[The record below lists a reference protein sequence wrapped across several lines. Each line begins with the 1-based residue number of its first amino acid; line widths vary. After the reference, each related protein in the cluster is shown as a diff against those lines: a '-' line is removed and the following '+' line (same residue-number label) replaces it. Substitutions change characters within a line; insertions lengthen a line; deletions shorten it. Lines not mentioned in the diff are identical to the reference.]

1 MSGRIVVQNNTKRC
15 NTSSLRSSKRNTK
28 STSLGRCERKP
39 SAIMD
44 AARLTP
50 SLVLKCSSSS
60 HFPCARLMVR
70 VAGICR
76 SDRVTATLQ
85 RCTSIITVEKAGTQG
100 SAPASRLRTP
110 PPAPSHWL
118 PSHRLSSISC
128 LPHRNHQLQH
138 ASNMTTISTP
148 RPKFSCPSQYPYP
161 SAIHNAARKVP
172 LHRSVLPA
180 TMRQA

>member
-1 MSGRIVVQNNTKRC
+1 
-15 NTSSLRSSKRNTK
+15 
-28 STSLGRCERKP
+28 
-39 SAIMD
+39 
-44 AARLTP
+44 
-50 SLVLKCSSSS
+50 
-60 HFPCARLMVR
+60 MVR

-76 SDRVTATLQ
+76 SDRVTATSQ

-148 RPKFSCPSQYPYP
+148 RPKFSCPSKYPYP

>member
-1 MSGRIVVQNNTKRC
+1 
-15 NTSSLRSSKRNTK
+15 
-28 STSLGRCERKP
+28 
-39 SAIMD
+39 MD
-44 AARLTP
+44 ATRPTP
-50 SLVLKCSSSS
+50 SLVPKCSSSS
-60 HFPCARLMVR
+60 HFPCGRLMVR

-148 RPKFSCPSQYPYP
+148 RPKFSCPSKYPYP

>member
-28 STSLGRCERKP
+28 ITSLRREKKLL
-39 SAIMD
+39 AIMD
-44 AARLTP
+44 ATRLTP
-50 SLVLKCSSSS
+50 SLLPKCSSSS
-60 HFPCARLMVR
+60 HFPCGRLMVR

-85 RCTSIITVEKAGTQG
+85 RCTLIITVEKVGTQG

-110 PPAPSHWL
+110 PPALSHWL

-148 RPKFSCPSQYPYP
+148 RPKFSCPSKYPYP

>member
-28 STSLGRCERKP
+28 ITSLRREKKLL
-39 SAIMD
+39 AIMD
-44 AARLTP
+44 ATRLTP
-50 SLVLKCSSSS
+50 SLLPKCSSSS
-60 HFPCARLMVR
+60 HFPCGRLMVR

-76 SDRVTATLQ
+76 SDRVTATSQ

-148 RPKFSCPSQYPYP
+148 RPKFSRPSKYPYP

>member
-1 MSGRIVVQNNTKRC
+1 MSLV
-15 NTSSLRSSKRNTK
+15 
-28 STSLGRCERKP
+28 RCEKK
-39 SAIMD
+39 SLAIMD
-44 AARLTP
+44 ATRLTP
-50 SLVLKCSSSS
+50 SLLPKCASSSY
-60 HFPCARLMVR
+60 FPCGRLMVR

-148 RPKFSCPSQYPYP
+148 RPKFSCPSKYPYP

>member
-28 STSLGRCERKP
+28 ITSLRREKKLL
-39 SAIMD
+39 AIMD
-44 AARLTP
+44 ATRLTP
-50 SLVLKCSSSS
+50 SLLPKCSSSS
-60 HFPCARLMVR
+60 HFPCGRLMVR

-76 SDRVTATLQ
+76 SDRVTATSQ

-100 SAPASRLRTP
+100 SAPVSRLRTP

-148 RPKFSCPSQYPYP
+148 RPKFSRPSKYPYP